1 MIVPPGRSRRPSPHR
16 KRDSGVPRMNAAHN
30 PWPVRI
36 AWLIL
41 LTLETLSQLSLKFAG
56 RAVGAFELNRDAV
69 LAALSTPWLWVAIGC
84 YLGAFLAWMS
94 ILRKSSLSSAYPTS
108 AIVFVSVIVVSA
120 AIFGEPVHWE
130 KALGS
135 AIIVAGILMLGGDG
149 REPVPACIQAPFE
162 ESGPRADGQ

>member
-1 MIVPPGRSRRPSPHR
+1 
-16 KRDSGVPRMNAAHN
+16 MNAVRN

-41 LTLETLSQLSLKFAG
+41 LTLETLCQLSLKSAG
-56 RAVGAFELNRDAV
+56 RAVGAFDLNRTSV
-69 LAALSTPWLWVAIGC
+69 LAALATPWLWVAIGC
-84 YLGAFLAWMS
+84 YLGAFLAWMT
-94 ILRKSSLSSAYPTS
+94 ILRKSPLSSAYPTS

-135 AIIVAGILMLGGDG
+135 AIIVAGIFMLGGDG
-149 REPVPACIQAPFE
+149 GEPALAGTQTPV
-162 ESGPRADGQ
+162 ESGPGADGK